1 MKYSW
6 RALIYMEKVSF
17 DGMHKVPLEKKNII
31 YYSFAISFVVDLL
44 SLYCDVPLVSLNLHC
59 HNGIEP

>member
-1 MKYSW
+1 
-6 RALIYMEKVSF
+6 MEKVSF
-17 DGMHKVPLEKKNII
+17 DGMHKVPLEKKNDII
-31 YYSFAISFVVDLL
+31 CYSFAISFVVDLL